1 MVVLRIFDQRVRQQL
16 KEVWNQQKTKFK
28 SVEALEATVEYYFCN
43 VHLGERAARYLRLI
57 ANMARDKEFP
67 GVTTI
72 CTRELA
78 KQANQC
84 AKTARRAIKDLIE
97 LNILK
102 KIDRMR
108 PEGSRGGQ
116 GSNIYVIVPVN
127 QSDHPPVHPE
137 VSTRAEDEIPYE
149 IRGHEA
155 DQGSEYGFFDQ
166 VDRSDIKDIRTE
178 ELLDDEVHLDE
189 SFASDIVPEYF
200 IEIARHWR
208 DGQIITSLYRAA
220 IIATKQVAGRHYK
233 DYLNDP
239 YIIVSAY
246 KQAVRAWK
254 ANEIRSRT
262 FDGFQGYFFGVVRV
276 KSALAA
282 YALLKDRDFV
292 LTQKGQE
299 LSQRLHHL
307 AMKSRAV
314 ARVLAGRYGDYLAV

>member
-108 PEGSRGGQ
+108 PERSRGGQ
-116 GSNIYVIVPVN
+116 GSNIYVIMPVN
-127 QSDHPPVHPE
+127 QSDHPPVHPK
-137 VSTRAEDEIPYE
+137 VSTREEGEIPHE
-149 IRGHEA
+149 IRERA
-155 DQGSEYGFFDQ
+155 SYQEDEYGFLDQ
-166 VDRSDIKDIRTE
+166 VDKSDIGKTRTE
-178 ELLDDEVHLDE
+178 ELLDEIHLDE
-189 SFASDIVPEYF
+189 SFTSDIVPEYF
-200 IEIARHWR
+200 VKETAPHWK
-208 DGQIITSLYRAA
+208 DGQIITSLYRTAV
-220 IIATKQVAGRHYK
+220 IATKQVAGEYYK
-233 DYLNDP
+233 EYLNDP
-239 YIIVSAY
+239 YIIISAY

-254 ANEIRSRT
+254 ANEVRTKT

-276 KSALAA
+276 KTALATC
-282 YALLKDRDFV
+282 ALLKDYEFAFSE
-292 LTQKGQE
+292 KGRK
-299 LSQRLHHL
+299 LSQRLHRL

-314 ARVLAGRYGDYLAV
+314 ARVLVGKYGDYLAG